1 MQNGKLSRRDLL
13 KLIGASSAT
22 MALAACAAPGG
33 GAAPSAGGDAA
44 PDGELAQMTIATF
57 AAELHDWQREFASR
71 WAEEHADEVDLQ
83 IEEVVYGE
91 MSKLQLARQASG
103 TLWDLVFSGIKWY
116 PFSAS
121 KGMFLALDDY
131 VDANPE
137 AANLEDFFA
146 AALDGGYVDGT
157 LYGLPYEI
165 HPGNPALVAVNM
177 DALDAAGLEAPTND
191 WDVNQFAEM
200 AAALTDADN
209 NVWGTD
215 YFPGNYYDF
224 QSLVRA
230 YEAEIM
236 DDGRDQFLFNVNES
250 NREAAQ
256 WIFDLRNELNAAVP
270 QTQAGV
276 EGIEF
281 TAEAVLMDV
290 TGSYSVNGYATTIG
304 DSFNYEWYL
313 FPKGP
318 EGSRGYTAFTSNFS
332 VAEQTSHPDLATDLL
347 FYLSSEEA
355 GTWSALEQGT
365 GQPNARVSVWSNEDL
380 LEQSHPIFRTV
391 LEEYFTNP
399 AIDGSFPMPSNLRF
413 QELQDNWA
421 NTSPELFY
429 GDVEFEE
436 GMENVQENC
445 QDVMDLPRA

>member
-1 MQNGKLSRRDLL
+1 MQNGKMSRRNFLQ
-13 KLIGASSAT
+13 LIGASSAT
-22 MALAACAAPGG
+22 VALAACTPAGTAPAAE
-33 GAAPSAGGDAA
+33 GDAA
-44 PDGELAQMTIATF
+44 PSGDMPLLTVATF
-57 AAELHDWQREFASR
+57 AAELHDWQREFAAR
-71 WAEEHADEVDLQ
+71 WAEENADSVEVQ
-83 IEEVVYGE
+83 IEEIVYAE

-103 TLWDLVFSGIKWY
+103 TLWDIVFSGIKWY

-131 VDANPE
+131 VDASAE
-137 AANLEDFFA
+137 QANLDDFFP
-146 AALDGGYVDGT
+146 AALDGGYLDGS

-165 HPGNPALVAVNM
+165 HPGNPALVAIN
-177 DALDAAGLEAPTND
+177 LDQLEAAGLEAPTND

-215 YFPGNYYDF
+215 YLPGNYYDF

-230 YEAEIM
+230 YDADIM
-236 DDGRDQFLFNVNES
+236 DESRDQFLFNADEA

-256 WIFDLRNELNAAVP
+256 WIYNLRNELNAAVP

-281 TAEAVLMDV
+281 TAQAIAMDV
-290 TGSYSVNGYATTIG
+290 TGSYSVNGFATTIG
-304 DSFNYEWYL
+304 DSFNYDWYL
-313 FPKGP
+313 FPTGP
-318 EGSRGYTAFTSNFS
+318 NGSRGYTAFTSNFS
-332 VAEQTSHPDLATDLL
+332 VSAETAAPEMAVDLL
-347 FYLSSEEA
+347 LYLTSTEA
-355 GTWSALEQGT
+355 GLWSALEQGT
-365 GQPNARVSVWSNEDL
+365 GQPNARQSVWGDEGV
-380 LEQSHPIFRTV
+380 LEQSHPIFQTV
-391 LEEYFTNP
+391 LEEYFINEEL
-399 AIDGSFPMPSNLRF
+399 DGSFPMPSNLRF

-429 GDVEFEE
+429 GDIEFEE
-436 GMENVQENC
+436 GMENVQVNC